1 MRSLLENT
9 QRLATT
15 NWQERARAIE
25 DLAVSEGP
33 EVIGFLSEHLHDS
46 NINVRNAVKTILI
59 RKGDASLVR
68 DKVTDQDPH
77 VRIAAVNVLGQIGD
91 RRSLPWVLDVLD
103 HETDARVRLS
113 IVDSLRG
120 FLGSHEDELLTSIL
134 PVFTRLSEGEKLP
147 FIYLLS
153 DMRTNQEKVLP
164 ILYEYFNAAQLRPA
178 VIEALGILGNSESL
192 PYLINNIDDANT
204 RTFTLTVAAIA
215 KILDREPRSRS
226 VAVALLQQNKWVDRK
241 SLWERIAQR
250 VGIEEGDFH
259 AAVTLLTS
267 LGGPEVLPELLRL
280 LPHCRGEVAAS
291 FALFARKS
299 ASQLLPYQESENSL
313 IRGVV
318 GHALAM
324 EGSLEVAQ
332 QIVASLPRE
341 QDVDALRSKLLGI
354 YRRRDSSLQKALLD
368 VTEQIVHNAQLTPAR
383 GDLEATIL
391 ALGEESCLDWCRQYL
406 RKQDDVMSTFALD
419 LLARSSAPIHAAEV
433 RPFVK
438 VSDPAIRM
446 LSAICL
452 GRARENEAGPILQK
466 LALGKESSVRERV
479 AEALGNF
486 SKELTLKILI
496 QLQSDANDRVACE
509 AIRSLAKRREE
520 SFLDS
525 WVKRLKI
532 PPDESTESIVCSIAL
547 LQVSSAREALNEFLS
562 RLEKVDSD
570 RAEEIREF
578 LSTVQKAE

>member
-1 MRSLLENT
+1 
-9 QRLATT
+9 
-15 NWQERARAIE
+15 
-25 DLAVSEGP
+25 
-33 EVIGFLSEHLHDS
+33 
-46 NINVRNAVKTILI
+46 
-59 RKGDASLVR
+59 
-68 DKVTDQDPH
+68 
-77 VRIAAVNVLGQIGD
+77 
-91 RRSLPWVLDVLD
+91 
-103 HETDARVRLS
+103 
-113 IVDSLRG
+113 
-120 FLGSHEDELLTSIL
+120 
-134 PVFTRLSEGEKLP
+134 
-147 FIYLLS
+147 
-153 DMRTNQEKVLP
+153 
-164 ILYEYFNAAQLRPA
+164 
-178 VIEALGILGNSESL
+178 
-192 PYLINNIDDANT
+192 
-204 RTFTLTVAAIA
+204 
-215 KILDREPRSRS
+215 
-226 VAVALLQQNKWVDRK
+226 
-241 SLWERIAQR
+241 
-250 VGIEEGDFH
+250 
-259 AAVTLLTS
+259 
-267 LGGPEVLPELLRL
+267 
-280 LPHCRGEVAAS
+280 
-291 FALFARKS
+291 
-299 ASQLLPYQESENSL
+299 
-313 IRGVV
+313 
-318 GHALAM
+318 
-324 EGSLEVAQ
+324 
-332 QIVASLPRE
+332 
-341 QDVDALRSKLLGI
+341 VDALRSKLLGI

-368 VTEQIVHNAQLTPAR
+368 VTEQIIHNAQLTPAR

-391 ALGEESCLDWCRQYL
+391 ALGEESCLDWCRQCL